1 MKKRFTVVIAAM
13 LISSFIYS
21 GCGSKTN
28 EAMPAQE
35 ADSKVESSEA
45 VDVSSETGA
54 VESGISE
61 DANIP
66 QDESING
73 LEAIE
78 KMDVNKRLFDVT
90 LTIPREYAGDITQD
104 QLDESIKEKG
114 YKSATL
120 NEDGS
125 VTYVMTK
132 QQHKEMLGAIR
143 ESIDNSLAEMVGSE
157 TYPNITDISTN
168 ENYTNFTVTTKNE
181 KPDLKESFSIM
192 GLYMYGGMYSKFSGE
207 AIDNVHVDFVNE
219 ATGEV
224 IGSSDS
230 RDLEKKVNE
239 SEPG

>member
-1 MKKRFTVVIAAM
+1 
-13 LISSFIYS
+13 
-21 GCGSKTN
+21 
-28 EAMPAQE
+28 
-35 ADSKVESSEA
+35 
-45 VDVSSETGA
+45 
-54 VESGISE
+54 
-61 DANIP
+61 
-66 QDESING
+66 
-73 LEAIE
+73 
-78 KMDVNKRLFDVT
+78 MDVNKRLFDVT
-90 LTIPREYAGDITQD
+90 LTIPQEYVGDITQD
-104 QLDESIKEKG
+104 QLNESVKEKG

-132 QQHKEMLGAIR
+132 QQHKEMLEAIR

-192 GLYMYGGMYSKFSGE
+192 GLYMYGGMDSKFSGE